1 MIENIRKYPTATVI
15 LIGLYYAVGIIGLS
29 METTRPL
36 FQRLIPV
43 TLLFSLYFL
52 WLFHENPGRR
62 LYLGWIIIFL
72 LGFFIE
78 VLGVNTGMIFGHYSY
93 GKSLGI
99 TILKTPIMIGVNWL
113 LLVYSCW
120 ALVRLFT
127 ASRWMGALAGGVLMV
142 LYDFALE
149 PIAIRLDMWN
159 WHLSSVPLQN
169 YIAWF
174 LLSIFFF
181 LIFDLFIKDSRNKI
195 APALFIIHFMF
206 FVILNVI
213 FYFS

>member
-1 MIENIRKYPTATVI
+1 MIENIKKYPTATAVVI
-15 LIGLYYAVGIIGLS
+15 ALYYAVGIIGLS
-29 METTRPL
+29 MEKTRPL
-36 FQRLIPV
+36 FQSLIPF

-52 WLFHENPGRR
+52 WLFHEKPGNR
-62 LYLGWIIIFL
+62 LYLGWLIIFL

-78 VLGVNTGMIFGHYSY
+78 VLGVNTGIIFGHYTY
-93 GKSLGI
+93 GKSLGFKI
-99 TILKTPIMIGVNWL
+99 METPIMIGVNWL
-113 LLVYSCW
+113 ILVYSCW
-120 ALVRLFT
+120 ALVGLFT
-127 ASRWMGALAGGVLMV
+127 SNRWLGALAGGVLMV

-159 WHLSSVPLQN
+159 WHLSSVPVQN

-174 LLSIFFF
+174 LLSILFF
-181 LIFDLFIKDSRNKI
+181 LIFDLFIKKNGNKI

-206 FVILNVI
+206 FVILNIV